1 MMMQARRWKYNLKC
15 PQKLLKNKTGIWGWA
30 GLLLTPLLPDKS
42 GIRPQQA
49 TNANILKNSFPFS
62 LFLFLI
68 PYSWYSIW
76 ICDP

>member
-1 MMMQARRWKYNLKC
+1 MMMQARRWKYYLKC

-49 TNANILKNSFPFS
+49 TNANILKNSFS
-62 LFLFLI
+62 LFIIPVFNSVFLVF
-68 PYSWYSIW
+68 YL
-76 ICDP
+76 DL

>member
-49 TNANILKNSFPFS
+49 TNANILKNSFS
-62 LFLFLI
+62 LFIIPVFNSVFLVF
-68 PYSWYSIW
+68 YL
-76 ICDP
+76 DL